1 MNKKFRLIKLLPI
14 IVIILVLS
22 GIGLCLYMVSPTG
35 KSSEAVDFNIEY
47 GTSPRDVIHNLK
59 SSDLIKSE
67 KFTLVYLK
75 LNKISGINAG
85 EFHLNKGMSLKKIFE
100 VLTTT
105 GFVKGESIE
114 MTFLPGHTYMDYVKT
129 ISKKLEISESEVL
142 NTIKDK
148 DYINSLIEK
157 YWFLTNDI
165 LNTDIYYPL
174 EGYLAGDTYE
184 FKKDVTVK
192 EVIEKLLDQE
202 KNILDKFKT
211 NIDKSNYSIHEIMT
225 LASISEKEGKK
236 LEDRKNI
243 VGVFINRLNNGDKLG
258 SDVTTYYSLG
268 LKLYERDLTYD
279 EIITP
284 NAYNTRSDNLAGKL
298 PVGPICN
305 PSKDAIDSVINYT
318 SNDYYYFVSDK
329 NSKIYFTKTF
339 EEHEAKVNE
348 LQENGLWFEYD
359 EE

>member
-1 MNKKFRLIKLLPI
+1 MNKKFRLIKFIPI
-14 IVIILVLS
+14 IVILIVLT

-35 KSSEAVDFNIEY
+35 KSDDKVKFSIEY
-47 GTSPRDVIHNLK
+47 NTPTTKVIHNLK
-59 SSDLIKSE
+59 EEGLIRNE
-67 KFTLVYLK
+67 TFTK
-75 LNKISGINAG
+75 LYVKINKISGINAG
-85 EFHLNKGMSLKKIFE
+85 DFDLNKGMSLKEIFKE
-100 VLTTT
+100 LSSDDVYI
-105 GFVKGESIE
+105 KGESVTL
-114 MTFLPGHTYMDYVKT
+114 TFLPGQTF
-129 ISKKLEISESEVL
+129 
-142 NTIKDK
+142 K
-148 DYINSLIEK
+148 DYINTISDNLNVDEGEVLNIVNNTEYLNYLINK

-165 LNTDIYYPL
+165 LNSDIYYPL

-184 FKKDVTVK
+184 FKKDVTIK

-202 KNILDKFKT
+202 KSILDKYKSGVE
-211 NIDKSNYSIHEIMT
+211 KSNYSIHEIMT

-305 PSKDAIDSVINYT
+305 PSKDSIDSVINYT
-318 SNDYYYFVSDK
+318 PNDYYYFVSDK
-329 NSKIYFTKTF
+329 NSKIYFTRTIG
-339 EEHEAKVNE
+339 EHEAKVSE

-359 EE
+359 E

>member
-1 MNKKFRLIKLLPI
+1 MMKKIIRIIPI
-14 IVIILVLS
+14 IVILLVIS
-22 GIGLCLYMVSPTG
+22 GIGLCLYLVGPVG
-35 KSSEAVDFNIEY
+35 KSSETVDFNIEY
-47 GTSPRDVIHNLK
+47 GASPRDVIHNLK
-59 SSDLIKSE
+59 ESDLIKSE
-67 KFTLVYLK
+67 KFTLLYVK
-75 LNKISGINAG
+75 LNNIEGINAG

-105 GFVKGESIE
+105 GFIKGESIE
-114 MTFLPGHTYMDYVKT
+114 MTFLPGQTFYDYVEIISKELNIKEDEVLKT
-129 ISKKLEISESEVL
+129 I
-142 NTIKDK
+142 NDK

-157 YWFLTNDI
+157 YWFLTKDI
-165 LNTDIYYPL
+165 LNNDIYYPL

-192 EVIEKLLDQE
+192 DIVETLLDQE
-202 KNILDKFKT
+202 KKILDNYKT
-211 NIDKSNYSIHEIMT
+211 DIEKNKYNVHEIMT

-243 VGVFINRLNNGDKLG
+243 VGVFINRLNSGDKLG

-279 EIITP
+279 EINTA

-305 PSKDAIDSVINYT
+305 PSKDAIDSAVNYT
-318 SNDYYYFVSDK
+318 PNDYYYFVSDK
-329 NSKIYFTKTF
+329 NTKIYFTKTF

-348 LQENGLWFEYD
+348 LQENGLWFEY